1 MCLAT
6 SNRSMTA
13 WLAMQ
18 VRVLEAWREEVAMRA
33 DIDLGMALRLERHY
47 QWLTAEL
54 AMLDLTVEHQGSA

>member
-1 MCLAT
+1 MK
-6 SNRSMTA
+6 A

-33 DIDLGMALRLERHY
+33 DIDLGMALRLEQHY

-54 AMLDLTVEHQGSA
+54 AMLDRTVEHRGSA